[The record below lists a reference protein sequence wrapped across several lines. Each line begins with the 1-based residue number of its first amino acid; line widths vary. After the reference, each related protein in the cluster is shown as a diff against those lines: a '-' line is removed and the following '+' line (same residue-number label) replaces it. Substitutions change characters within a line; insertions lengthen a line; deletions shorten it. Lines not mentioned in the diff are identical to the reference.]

1 MKNKII
7 FLSFFF
13 INLVSCEEYILLEQ
27 LNVAASARYEVVGQ
41 QSQTIIQQL
50 TNLSQKQAMLE
61 SYFGQIDELY
71 ASAKQLN
78 KVC

>member
-1 MKNKII
+1 M
-7 FLSFFF
+7 
-13 INLVSCEEYILLEQ
+13 
-27 LNVAASARYEVVGQ
+27 AASARYEVVGQ
-41 QSQTIIQQL
+41 QSQTMIQQL